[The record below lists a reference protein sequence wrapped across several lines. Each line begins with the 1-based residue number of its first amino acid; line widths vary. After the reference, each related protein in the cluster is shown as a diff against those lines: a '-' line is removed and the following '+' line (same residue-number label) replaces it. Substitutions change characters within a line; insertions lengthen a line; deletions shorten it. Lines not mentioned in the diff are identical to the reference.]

1 MPKCAVPAAR
11 RIRTSKVVVE
21 VVQVILYHLQLVL
34 LRKYNCRISF
44 LYDLGRLSIDT
55 TAYPI
60 KLVAVIPNVLL
71 FFSSVRTHALFS
83 GKTDVNGVCGSS
95 CEGIEGVDTI
105 GVYEFD
111 TKTGTVVA
119 THLLAEGIGADP
131 YTSPNGSK

>member
-1 MPKCAVPAAR
+1 M
-11 RIRTSKVVVE
+11 
-21 VVQVILYHLQLVL
+21 LY
-34 LRKYNCRISF
+34 LRLGGFGPNRLPCITYNWFFYVS
-44 LYDLGRLSIDT
+44 T
-55 TAYPI
+55 TAESASSTTCPI
-60 KLVAVIPNVLL
+60 KLVVVIPNVML
-71 FFSSVRTHALFS
+71 FCSSVRTHALFS
-83 GKTDVNGVCGSS
+83 GKKDVNGVCGSS